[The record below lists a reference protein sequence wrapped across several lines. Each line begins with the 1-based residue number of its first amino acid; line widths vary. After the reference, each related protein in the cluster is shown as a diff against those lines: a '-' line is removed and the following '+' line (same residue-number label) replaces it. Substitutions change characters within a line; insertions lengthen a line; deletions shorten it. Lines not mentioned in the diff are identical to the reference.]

1 MVELFGA
8 FKNKEEETG
17 GLKKLVEDVELYETI
32 SMGMK
37 DTNIPYV
44 RTLYID
50 FLQKSISV
58 FADVTKDNRFM
69 S

>member
-1 MVELFGA
+1 M
-8 FKNKEEETG
+8 
-17 GLKKLVEDVELYETI
+17 

-50 FLQKSISV
+50 FLQKSIQA
-58 FADVTKDNRFM
+58 FAEVTKDNKFM
-69 S
+69 SEIITCVFEKLFLILKENDITSL